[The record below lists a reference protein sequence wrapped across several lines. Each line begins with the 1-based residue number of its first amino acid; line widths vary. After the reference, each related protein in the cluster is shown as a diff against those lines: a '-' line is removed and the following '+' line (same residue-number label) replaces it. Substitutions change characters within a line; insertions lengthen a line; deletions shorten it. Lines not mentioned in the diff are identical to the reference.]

1 MPTPLP
7 SRPPAP
13 DAAPRRPPERL
24 PALTALPE
32 LGWDSSRDPEIVAFA
47 PCVPARVARP
57 EKGSYVLLS
66 AAGPL
71 RAEVSGALR
80 HAALD
85 PTALP
90 TVGGGVAVN
99 GAGVI
104 EAVLPRRTAFVRHGA
119 ANATVGQVLAANVDL
134 VFVVVAL
141 SAPPNLRKLERFL
154 ALAWES
160 GAQPV
165 VLLTK
170 ADLCDDVPGTVAAVR
185 AAAPGCPVHA
195 VSVLTDTG
203 VDDVRAHL
211 TPGRT
216 VVLLGASG
224 VGKSTLANSLL
235 GADYLATTAIR
246 GDGKGRHTTT
256 HRELIPLPGG
266 AVLIDTPGL
275 RGLQLWDAEEGLE
288 RAFAEVEALLP
299 YCRFTDCAHRTEPGC
314 AVLAALAEGTLEPR
328 RWESYQKLQR
338 ELHHVAAK
346 QDVLLRIA
354 DRDRWKQ
361 IHKEAR
367 GRNRPQTR

>member
-1 MPTPLP
+1 MTTLP
-7 SRPPAP
+7 
-13 DAAPRRPPERL
+13 D
-24 PALTALPE
+24 
-32 LGWDSSRDPEIVAFA
+32 LGWDTGRDTEFDPFSAT
-47 PCVPARVARP
+47 CVPARVARP
-57 EKGSYVLLS
+57 DKGSYVLLS
-66 AAGPL
+66 ESGPL
-71 RAEVSGALR
+71 RGEVSGALR

-85 PTALP
+85 ATALP
-90 TVGGGVAVN
+90 TVGDWVAVRP
-99 GAGVI
+99 GDGVI
-104 EAVLPRRTAFVRHGA
+104 EAVLPRRTAFVRHGS
-119 ANATVGQVLAANVDL
+119 ANATVGQVLAANVDV

-141 SAPPNLRKLERFL
+141 ATSPNLRRLERFL

-170 ADLCDDVPGTVAAVR
+170 ADLWDDLPSVVADVT

-195 VSVLTDTG
+195 VSSVTGLG
-203 VDDVRAHL
+203 VDDVRQHL
-211 TPGRT
+211 APGRT

-224 VGKSTLANSLL
+224 VGKSTLVNHLL
-235 GADYLATTAIR
+235 GAEHLATTAIR

-275 RGLQLWDAEEGLE
+275 RGLQLWDAEEGLD
-288 RAFAEVEALLP
+288 RAFAEVEALIP
-299 YCRFTDCAHRTEPGC
+299 YCRFSDCSHRTEPGC
-314 AVLAALAEGTLEPR
+314 AVLAALADGTLAER

-338 ELHHVAAK
+338 ELRHLAMR

-354 DRDRWKQ
+354 ERDRWKQ

>member
-1 MPTPLP
+1 M
-7 SRPPAP
+7 
-13 DAAPRRPPERL
+13 
-24 PALTALPE
+24 TALPD
-32 LGWDSSRDPEIVAFA
+32 LGWDSGRDTEFDPFSAT
-47 PCVPARVARP
+47 CVPARVARP
-57 EKGSYVLLS
+57 DKGSYLLLAES
-66 AAGPL
+66 APL
-71 RAEVSGALR
+71 RGEVSGALR

-90 TVGGGVAVN
+90 TVGDWVAVRP
-99 GAGVI
+99 GDGVI
-104 EAVLPRRTAFVRHGA
+104 EAVLPRRTAFIRHGSA
-119 ANATVGQVLAANVDL
+119 SATVGQVLAANVDL

-141 SAPPNLRKLERFL
+141 ATQPNLRRLERFL

-170 ADLCDDVPGTVAAVR
+170 ADLWDDLDAVVAEVAAT
-185 AAAPGCPVHA
+185 APGCPVHA
-195 VSVLTDTG
+195 VSVPLGIG
-203 VDDVRAHL
+203 VEDVRAHL
-211 TPGRT
+211 GPGRT

-224 VGKSTLANSLL
+224 VGKSTLANHLL
-235 GADYLATTAIR
+235 GATHLATTAIR
-246 GDGKGRHTTT
+246 DDGKGRHTTT

-288 RAFAEVEALLP
+288 RTFAEVEALIP
-299 YCRFTDCAHRTEPGC
+299 YCRFNDCGHRTEPGC
-314 AVLAALAEGTLEPR
+314 AVLEALADGRLEQR

-338 ELHHVAAK
+338 ELHHLAVK

-354 DRDRWKQ
+354 ERDRWKQ

>member
-1 MPTPLP
+1 M
-7 SRPPAP
+7 
-13 DAAPRRPPERL
+13 
-24 PALTALPE
+24 TALPD
-32 LGWDSSRDPEIVAFA
+32 LGWDTGRDTEFA
-47 PCVPARVARP
+47 PFAETCVPARVARP
-57 EKGSYVLLS
+57 DKGSYVLL
-66 AAGPL
+66 AETGPL

-90 TVGGGVAVN
+90 TVGDWVAVREP
-99 GAGVI
+99 GLI
-104 EAVLPRRTAFVRHGA
+104 EAVLPRRSAFVRHSA
-119 ANATVGQVLAANVDL
+119 SNATVGQVLAANVDL
-134 VFVVVAL
+134 VFVVVGLAT
-141 SAPPNLRKLERFL
+141 APNLRRLERFL

-170 ADLCDDVPGTVAAVR
+170 ADLWDDLPSVVADVT

-195 VSVLTDTG
+195 VSVVADLG
-203 VDDVRAHL
+203 LADVRAHL

-224 VGKSTLANSLL
+224 VGKSTLANALL
-235 GADYLATTAIR
+235 GVEYLATTAIR
-246 GDGKGRHTTT
+246 DDGKGRHTTT
-256 HRELIPLPGG
+256 HRELIPLPTGS
-266 AVLIDTPGL
+266 VLIDTPGL
-275 RGLQLWDAEEGLE
+275 RGLMLWDASDGLE
-288 RAFAEVEALLP
+288 RAFADVEALIP

-338 ELHHVAAK
+338 ELRHVAAK

-354 DRDRWKQ
+354 DRDKWKQ

-367 GRNRPQTR
+367 ARNRPQTR